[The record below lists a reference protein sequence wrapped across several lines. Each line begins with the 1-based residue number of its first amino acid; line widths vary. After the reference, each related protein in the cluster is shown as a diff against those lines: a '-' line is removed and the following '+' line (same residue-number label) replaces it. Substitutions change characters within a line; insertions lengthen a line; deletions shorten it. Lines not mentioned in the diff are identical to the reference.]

1 MPLQMLYLQDTKV
14 NGAHLASGSNF
25 RPGKPHGEGQ
35 DELRSNTPLITR
47 WLATQDTR
55 SAPVSSNMP
64 ALQLPFQRWFKFK
77 EAFSPK
83 FIVDCAA
90 SLPKPPSSCLDP
102 FGGSGTT
109 ALTAQFLGILPT
121 TIEVNPFLADLIEA
135 KLSAYDTERLQ
146 ADYFEVLNLSKSLHR
161 ASTDFL
167 KDAPPTL
174 VQPGKD
180 GRWIYPKD
188 VAKRIFALREA
199 IGQVK
204 SPQNKMLLNVVL
216 GSTLIALSNVIVN
229 GKGRK
234 YRRGWETRQKTAA
247 DVELTFR
254 GSFFEVYSDICHYAG
269 RALRDY
275 TLIRGDSRTAIDLV
289 DKIDFAVFSPPYP
302 NSFDYT
308 DIYNLELWMLG
319 YLKSKPDNA
328 RLRSATL
335 RSHVQIGREFSD
347 DSLESKVL
355 ARTYRQLCRVR
366 DDLWNPHIPEMICAY
381 FADMKTILTKLKTK
395 LNKNGKAFLAVG
407 NSKYAGVMVDTKS
420 ILQEVALANGYKK
433 ATGRP
438 IRSMRSSAQQGG
450 GHELSETLVTL
461 S

>member
-1 MPLQMLYLQDTKV
+1 MKGCGARTISKSELQREGRNSLCANIPLV
-14 NGAHLASGSNF
+14 
-25 RPGKPHGEGQ
+25 
-35 DELRSNTPLITR
+35 TR
-47 WLATQDTR
+47 WLAAQDMR
-55 SAPVSSNMP
+55 NAPASSNQP

-77 EAFSPK
+77 EAFSPQ

-90 SLPKPPSSCLDP
+90 NLSNPASTCLDP

-109 ALTAQFLGILPT
+109 ALTAQFLGIRPT

-146 ADYFEVLNLSKSLHR
+146 ADYFEVLQLSKNFRRSPDDL
-161 ASTDFL
+161 L
-167 KDAPPTL
+167 NDAPPTL

-199 IGQVK
+199 IAQVE
-204 SPQNKMLLNVVL
+204 SSQNKVLLNVVL
-216 GSTLIALSNVIVN
+216 GSTLIAVSNVIVN

-234 YRRGWETRQKTAA
+234 YRHGWETRQKTAA
-247 DVELTFR
+247 DVELAFR
-254 GSFFEVYSDICHYAG
+254 GSFFEVFSDICHYAS
-269 RALRDY
+269 RALRDFI
-275 TLIRGDSRTAIDLV
+275 LIRGDSRTVIDLS
-289 DKIDFAVFSPPYP
+289 DKVDFAVLSPPYP

-319 YLKSKPDNA
+319 YIKSKPDNV
-328 RLRSATL
+328 RLRTETL
-335 RSHVQIGREFSD
+335 RSHVQIYREFSD
-347 DSLESKVL
+347 DTLDSKVL

-381 FADMKTILTKLKTK
+381 FADMRTILTKLRTK
-395 LNKNGKAFLAVG
+395 LNKGGKAFLAIG
-407 NSKYAGVMVDTKS
+407 NSKYAGIKIDTKA
-420 ILQEVALANGYKK
+420 ILQEIALANGYSR
-433 ATGRP
+433 ATSSP

-450 GHELSETLVTL
+450 RHELAETLITL